1 MLKPFFV
8 ISNMIKRL
16 SKYDNINFN
25 PCILVRNTHIQSI
38 LASSQLRTP
47 RKNFML
53 DNSQELVVTTSIGS
67 KLLSFYSR
75 QKTGKGLIILLHGWE
90 GSSSS
95 AYILDAGN
103 FYYKLGFSVCRLNL
117 RDHGDSHHLNEGLFH
132 GALLDET
139 FDAVNQLAQLES
151 HLPVYVIG
159 FSMGGNFALR
169 IAMKNSQVPIQ
180 NLKSVFAVSPPL
192 DPYKTTLA
200 IDNGYF
206 FYRRYFLKKWKR
218 SLIKKQR
225 LFPQKYDFSKMLAA
239 KTCMELTEAVMPY
252 FPEFPSYRDYFNLY
266 TLKNDSFQ
274 DFILPVKI
282 FIAEDDP
289 VIPHED
295 YYNLQENKFFQIFR
309 QSFGGHCGFIDLFPL
324 GCWYN
329 KIIAD
334 IIN

>member
-8 ISNMIKRL
+8 ISNMIERL
-16 SKYDNINFN
+16 SKHDNINFN
-25 PCILVRNTHIQSI
+25 PCILVRNPHIQSI

-47 RKNFML
+47 RKNSML
-53 DNSQELVVTTSIGS
+53 DNSQELVVTSSTGS
-67 KLLSFYSR
+67 KLLSFYSH

-117 RDHGDSHHLNEGLFH
+117 RDHGESHHLNEGLFH

-139 FDAVNQLAQLES
+139 FDAVNKLAQLEKN
-151 HLPVYVIG
+151 LPVYVIG

-169 IAMKNSQVPIQ
+169 IAMKNSLIPIQ
-180 NLKSVFAVSPPL
+180 NLKSIFAISPPL

-206 FYRRYFLKKWKR
+206 FYRKYFLKKWKR
-218 SLIKKQR
+218 SLIKKQQ
-225 LFPQKYDFSKMLAA
+225 LFPQKYDFSKMLKA

-266 TLKNDSFQ
+266 TLKNDLFQ
-274 DFILPVKI
+274 NFTLPVKI

-289 VIPHED
+289 VIPQED
-295 YYNLQENKFFQIFR
+295 FNTLQENNFFQIFR
-309 QSFGGHCGFIDLFPL
+309 QKFRRSLRFYRFISARLL
-324 GCWYN
+324 V
-329 KIIAD
+329 
-334 IIN
+334 